1 MSRIYGSFIG
11 FIEPL
16 STLLFKTFTA
26 FTNSLSA
33 YFDIGV
39 AFPISLE
46 WSVVRR
52 QFVAL
57 VSPFQGH
64 VACRNLPL
72 TGPHGWVG
80 CTRLPARDLRNLSVQ
95 R

>member
-1 MSRIYGSFIG
+1 MRRIYDSFIG

-16 STLLFKTFTA
+16 LTLLFKTFTA
-26 FTNSLSA
+26 FTNSLSIH
-33 YFDIGV
+33 FDIGV

-46 WSVVRR
+46 QSVVRR

-64 VACRNLPL
+64 VTCRNLPL
-72 TGPHGWVG
+72 TGP
-80 CTRLPARDLRNLSVQ
+80 Q
-95 R
+95 Y

>member
-1 MSRIYGSFIG
+1 MRRIYGSFIG

-16 STLLFKTFTA
+16 LTLLFKTFPA
-26 FTNSLSA
+26 FTNSLSVC
-33 YFDIGV
+33 FDIGV

-57 VSPFQGH
+57 VSPFQAH

-72 TGPHGWVG
+72 TGPQYQHSMQIS
-80 CTRLPARDLRNLSVQ
+80 AEK
-95 R
+95 

>member
-1 MSRIYGSFIG
+1 MSLAGISSKRDC
-11 FIEPL
+11 
-16 STLLFKTFTA
+16 
-26 FTNSLSA
+26 
-33 YFDIGV
+33 DIGV

-72 TGPHGWVG
+72 RGPLLMVSSSTGVLTSH
-80 CTRLPARDLRNLSVQ
+80 RLLRGFPRTDPVKIRQATASYRNRYLQ
-95 R
+95 